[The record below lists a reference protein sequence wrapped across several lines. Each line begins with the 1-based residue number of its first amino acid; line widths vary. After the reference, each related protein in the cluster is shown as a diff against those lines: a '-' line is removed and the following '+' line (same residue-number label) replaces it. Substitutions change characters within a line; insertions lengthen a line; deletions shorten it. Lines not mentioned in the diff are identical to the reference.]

1 MRKKLFSALLAGC
14 MVVAMGSSMVYAEA
28 DDTAAADEE
37 TLSGEGLKVG
47 FCPMDLSN
55 PFFALMADAAK
66 EEADKTGVELV
77 VTDGQ
82 SDAQKQVTALENY
95 LSQGCDAIYVV
106 PVDEESLKA

>member
-47 FCPMDLSN
+47 FCPMDL
-55 PFFALMADAAK
+55 
-66 EEADKTGVELV
+66 
-77 VTDGQ
+77 
-82 SDAQKQVTALENY
+82 
-95 LSQGCDAIYVV
+95 
-106 PVDEESLKA
+106 